1 MELETI
7 KLIKVLI
14 AGILFSWIVTTKNK
28 ETKKILFWV
37 LSGYLLLLGI
47 SS

>member
-7 KLIKVLI
+7 KLIKVMI
-14 AGILFSWIVTTKNK
+14 AGILFSWIIITKNE
-28 ETKKILFWV
+28 ETKKTLFWV
-37 LSGYLLLLGI
+37 LSGYLLLLGV